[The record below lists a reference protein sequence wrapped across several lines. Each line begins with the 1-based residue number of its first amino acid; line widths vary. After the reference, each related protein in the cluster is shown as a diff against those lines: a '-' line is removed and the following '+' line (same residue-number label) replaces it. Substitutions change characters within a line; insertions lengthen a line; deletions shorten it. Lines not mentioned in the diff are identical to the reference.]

1 MIRTVD
7 RLLGRPEG
15 ASGASDYLC
24 HRPRGTR
31 SALCDRLPQAQGGVG
46 MGAFAAIRGGH
57 REDGAL
63 VSQQPGVDGQ
73 HHLRRVRELLRRDV
87 SQPIIQPRGE
97 PTSKAVRHLSDS
109 LFRRATGG
117 AVFFCHPAPIGA
129 SDSHNLRLRAGGSPF
144 AAAESETKGINY
156 FPMEICFSGKLS
168 YLCTCHGV
176 HRTRPIP
183 GTVCIVFALHRQ
195 EEGVELIP

>member
-1 MIRTVD
+1 MSPTARDTIC
-7 RLLGRPEG
+7 
-15 ASGASDYLC
+15 AM
-24 HRPRGTR
+24 R
-31 SALCDRLPQAQGGVG
+31 STPQAQGGVG

-129 SDSHNLRLRAGGSPF
+129 SDSHNLRLRAAGRHSPPPNRRRRGLIIFLWKFVFRENYPTF
-144 AAAESETKGINY
+144 APATEFIGHARSRE
-156 FPMEICFSGKLS
+156 
-168 YLCTCHGV
+168 
-176 HRTRPIP
+176 R
-183 GTVCIVFALHRQ
+183 FALSLHCIGRKR
-195 EEGVELIP
+195 ESN